1 MKAVAVAGG
10 EGTRLRPL
18 TLQRAKPMVPLIN
31 RPVLVHMVRQLSRY
45 GVTELQLT
53 LRYMASLIQDYFQTN
68 PICDLEIGYHIE
80 EFPRGTAGSLKQAAR
95 HWQEPFLVVSGDGL
109 TDMNFRALYEKHIAT
124 GADATIA
131 LQPMDETREYGVVLT
146 DRHNWIY
153 DFVEKPR
160 PSEQQSNR
168 VNTGMYV
175 LNPDVLDLIP
185 DHREFD
191 FSRDL
196 FPALL
201 QQNRPIYGHVT
212 QGYWCDVGNT
222 EAYMRA
228 TQDLLHGHVNLFDTL
243 GTEQDP
249 GIWVERDVFIHPTA
263 ELTGPL
269 FLGTEVQVHAQAI
282 IRGPAVIRPNTI
294 VDRHAQVEE
303 SVIWRNSYLGPSSR
317 VQNAI
322 IGRQCS
328 VRAHAHVSEGCVVG
342 DGCILEEGTIL
353 MPHVK
358 LWPHKRIA
366 RASTIRDNIVWG
378 RQGRQELFR
387 DFTISGQTNL
397 DLTPEIAAKIGVA
410 LGSSLPKEANVAV
423 NSDMHMAS
431 GMIKRALVSGLP
443 GAGVNTLDLGRVAM
457 PVLRHFVRST
467 GSVRAGL
474 HVHVNPDDPHPQS
487 LNVQIL
493 EADGSNLGKRMEQR
507 IQSIFFQEDLRRV
520 SMEDIG
526 TIRDAHNFVEAYVD
540 DFLTKVFVEQLHTVP
555 FKLVVDYS
563 NGMAAHVMSTI
574 LEHLQI
580 EVVPLNSLRRE
591 DTPHMDPERIHQR
604 LRELAAIVKAVNAH
618 VGVLLGV
625 TGELVR
631 MVDDQGMVLTPYQ
644 TDALLLDLAL
654 FNHPRSRVVYPDN
667 MPAPYT
673 AIARTY
679 EAEVVPCK
687 SDMHNLMTAAAAG
700 NVLVA
705 LNGRGHFIFPF
716 FHPAPDPMMAS
727 VKLLEYLAIRR
738 EPISHIMAVM
748 PAIHHRRVL
757 APVPWNQRGRV
768 MNRLNEQYQTERMD
782 TLEGLKICTGPDEW
796 VQVQPSAV
804 QPALEI
810 ALEAPTRSR
819 TLTLQARFQDEVRR
833 LVDQEEAASAADLA

>member
-31 RPVLVHMVRQLSRY
+31 RPVLVHMVRQLGRH

-68 PICDLEIGYHIE
+68 PISDLEIGYHIE
-80 EFPRGTAGSLKQAAR
+80 EFPLGTAGSLKQAAR
-95 HWQEPFLVVSGDGL
+95 HWADPFLVVSGDGL
-109 TDMNFRALYEKHIAT
+109 TDMNFRALYEKHMET
-124 GADATIA
+124 GADVTIA
-131 LQPMDETREYGVVLT
+131 LQAMDETHEYGVVLT
-146 DRHNWIY
+146 DRNNWIY

-168 VNTGMYV
+168 VNTGMYI
-175 LNPDVLDLIP
+175 LNPNVLDLIP
-185 DHREFD
+185 DNREFD

-212 QGYWCDVGNT
+212 EGYWCDVGNT
-222 EAYMRA
+222 DAYMRA
-228 TQDLLHGHVNLFDTL
+228 TKDLLNGDVNLFDTL
-243 GTEQDP
+243 GTEHAP
-249 GIWVERDVFIHPTA
+249 GIWVGRDVSIHSTA
-263 ELTGPL
+263 QLTGPI
-269 FLGTEVQVHAQAI
+269 FLGTEVQVQAHAV

-294 VDRHAQVEE
+294 VDSHAQVEE

-317 VQNAI
+317 VQGAI

-328 VRAHAHVSEGCVVG
+328 VRAHSHVSEGCVVG

-353 MPHVK
+353 MPHVR
-358 LWPHKRIA
+358 LWPYKRIA
-366 RASTIRDNIVWG
+366 RASTIRENIVWG

-387 DFTISGQTNL
+387 GFTISGQTNL
-397 DLTPEIAAKIGVA
+397 DLTPETAAKIGVA

-423 NSDMHMAS
+423 NSDTHMAS
-431 GMIKRALVSGLP
+431 DMIKRAIISGLP
-443 GAGVNTLDLGRVAM
+443 GAGVNTLDLGSAAM
-457 PVLRHFVRST
+457 PVLRHFVR
-467 GSVRAGL
+467 GNNSVQAGL
-474 HVHVNPDDPHPQS
+474 HVRVNPDDPHPQS

-507 IQSIFFQEDLRRV
+507 IQSTFFQEDLRRV
-520 SMEDIG
+520 GMEDIG
-526 TIRDAHNFVEAYVD
+526 TISDAYNYVEAYVE
-540 DFLTKVFVEQLHTVP
+540 DFLTKVFADQLHTVP

-580 EVVPLNSLRRE
+580 EVIPLNSLRRE
-591 DTPHMDPERIHQR
+591 DTPQMDQDRTSQR
-604 LRELAAIVKAVNAH
+604 LDELASIVKAVNAH
-618 VGVLLGV
+618 AGVMLGV

-631 MVDDQGMVLTPYQ
+631 VVDDQGMVLTPYQ
-644 TDALLLDLAL
+644 TDALFLDLAL

-673 AIARTY
+673 AIARMY

-687 SDMHNLMTAAAAG
+687 SDMHNLMTAAATG

-738 EPISHIMAVM
+738 APISHIMAVM
-748 PAIHHRRVL
+748 PAINHRRAL
-757 APVPWNQRGRV
+757 APVPWTQRGRV
-768 MNRLNEQYQTERMD
+768 MNQLNEQYQTERMD

-796 VQVQPSAV
+796 VQLQPSAMH
-804 QPALEI
+804 PALEI
-810 ALEAPTRSR
+810 ALDAPTRSR
-819 TLTLQARFQDEVRR
+819 TLTLQSRFLEEVRG
-833 LVDQEEAASAADLA
+833 LVDQEEIARQAGPA